1 MSKKRRQFSADHKTK
16 IVLEVLQSDS
26 TLNQIASKYEIASN
40 VIQNWKKQF
49 LENAS
54 IAMEPSKVIK
64 EYKAEIDEKDKEID
78 NLHKALG
85 KATIEL
91 EFVQKKLVSLGS
103 SNKSLVEPELE
114 DINIAR
120 QCALLEV
127 NRSTFYYKHIDR
139 SFENDLLKRRMSELY
154 TEHSELGYRMIY
166 HQMKDEGFKVGK
178 NKVLKLM
185 QELGIKSI
193 HPKKKKLTSIKS
205 IDHETYPYLL
215 SALRNDKKQVVAE
228 YANQV
233 WSGDITYVP
242 TAGGFMYLAAII
254 DWHSKAILAW
264 KLSNTMDTSLV
275 CDVLEEAIYKH
286 GTPEIFNSDQG
297 SQYTSYRHT
306 EMLKRYNIKI
316 SMNGTGRSIDN
327 IAIERFFRTL
337 KYDDIY
343 VRDYSSICELRAGI
357 GRFMDYY
364 NNERLHS
371 ALGYKRPMDI
381 HMNQVR
387 IAA

>member
-1 MSKKRRQFSADHKTK
+1 MSKKRRQFSAEQKTK

-26 TLNQIASKYEIASN
+26 TLNQIASKYEISPN

-54 IAMEPSKVIK
+54 IAMEPSKVVK
-64 EYKAEIDEKDKEID
+64 EYKAEIDEKDKEIEA
-78 NLHKALG
+78 LHKALG

-127 NRSTFYYKHIDR
+127 NRSTFYYKHLER

-205 IDHETYPYLL
+205 IEHETYPYLL
-215 SALRNDKKQVVAE
+215 SALRNDKKQVVAD

-286 GTPEIFNSDQG
+286 GIPEIFNSDQG

-306 EMLKRYNIKI
+306 EMLKRHNIKI

-343 VRDYSSICELRAGI
+343 VRDYSSISELRAGI
-357 GRFMDYY
+357 DRFMDYY

-371 ALGYKRPMDI
+371 ALGYNRPMNV

>member
-1 MSKKRRQFSADHKTK
+1 MSKKRRQFSAEQKTK
-16 IVLEVLQSDS
+16 IVLEILQSDS
-26 TLNQIASKYEIASN
+26 TLNQIASKYEIAPN

-54 IAMEPSKVIK
+54 IAMEPSKVVK
-64 EYKAEIDEKDKEID
+64 EYKAEIDDLKKEND
-78 NLHKALG
+78 ELAKKLG
-85 KATIEL
+85 KTTIEL

-114 DINIAR
+114 DINITR

-127 NRSTFYYKHIDR
+127 NRSTFYYKHVDR

-205 IDHETYPYLL
+205 IEHETYPYLL
-215 SALRNDKKQVVAE
+215 SALRNNKKQVVAD

-242 TAGGFMYLAAII
+242 IAGGFMYLAAII
-254 DWHSKAILAW
+254 DWYSKAILAW

-306 EMLKRYNIKI
+306 EMLKKHNIRI

-343 VRDYSSICELRAGI
+343 VRDYSSVCELRAGI

-364 NNERLHS
+364 NYERLHS
-371 ALGYKRPMDI
+371 ALGYKRPMDV
-381 HMNQVR
+381 HMTQVR

>member
-1 MSKKRRQFSADHKTK
+1 M
-16 IVLEVLQSDS
+16 
-26 TLNQIASKYEIASN
+26 
-40 VIQNWKKQF
+40 
-49 LENAS
+49 
-54 IAMEPSKVIK
+54 
-64 EYKAEIDEKDKEID
+64 
-78 NLHKALG
+78 
-85 KATIEL
+85 
-91 EFVQKKLVSLGS
+91 
-103 SNKSLVEPELE
+103 
-114 DINIAR
+114 
-120 QCALLEV
+120 
-127 NRSTFYYKHIDR
+127 HIDR
-139 SFENDLLKRRMSELY
+139 SFEDDLLKRRMSELY

-193 HPKKKKLTSIKS
+193 HPKKKKLTLIKS
-205 IDHETYPYLL
+205 IEHETYPYLL

-297 SQYTSYRHT
+297 SQ
-306 EMLKRYNIKI
+306 
-316 SMNGTGRSIDN
+316 
-327 IAIERFFRTL
+327 
-337 KYDDIY
+337 
-343 VRDYSSICELRAGI
+343 VRQEVA
-357 GRFMDYY
+357 
-364 NNERLHS
+364 
-371 ALGYKRPMDI
+371 
-381 HMNQVR
+381 
-387 IAA
+387 

>member
-1 MSKKRRQFSADHKTK
+1 MSKKRRQFSAEQKTK

-26 TLNQIASKYEIASN
+26 TLNQIASKYEISPN

-54 IAMEPSKVIK
+54 IAMEPSKVVK
-64 EYKAEIDEKDKEID
+64 EYKSELAEKDKEIEA
-78 NLHKALG
+78 LHKALG

-114 DINIAR
+114 DIKIAR
-120 QCALLEV
+120 QCALLEI
-127 NRSTFYYKHIDR
+127 NRSTFYYKHVDH
-139 SFENDLLKRRMSELY
+139 SLEDELLMQRISEIY
-154 TEHSELGYRMIY
+154 TEHSELGYRMMY
-166 HQMKDEGFKVGK
+166 HQLLEEGFHVGK

-185 QELGIKSI
+185 QELGIRSI
-193 HPKKKKLTSIKS
+193 HPKKKKLTSIKN
-205 IDHETYPYLL
+205 IEHDTYPYLL
-215 SALRNDKKQVVAE
+215 SSLRNDKKQVVAE

-275 CDVLEEAIYKH
+275 CDVLDEAVYKY

-306 EMLKRYNIKI
+306 EMLKRHNIKI

-343 VRDYSSICELRAGI
+343 VRDYRSVTELRAGI

-371 ALGYKRPMDI
+371 ALGYKKPMAV